1 MCAWILNAWSNTN
14 FATTCRGITG
24 CNVPLPRLAV
34 RAWQESLP
42 TFSRAP
48 SKQTFARWWSIS
60 ELAFQRLATHKQT
73 STQRVVLIYRSID
86 TIKNAFYRCQFEIG
100 QDIIKV
106 VKLGELKVNHL
117 VLELENATHRSVEH
131 MPQDATLLRV
141 DNLVVALLQT
151 SEDLDVL
158 DVHRSQQLKGSQP
171 ILKPHLQSIFYELNK
186 KNDVVQP
193 FPASVAVW
201 AVPVAANHG

>member
-1 MCAWILNAWSNTN
+1 MMN
-14 FATTCRGITG
+14 
-24 CNVPLPRLAV
+24 
-34 RAWQESLP
+34 Q
-42 TFSRAP
+42 
-48 SKQTFARWWSIS
+48 SI
-60 ELAFQRLATHKQT
+60 EP
-73 STQRVVLIYRSID
+73 IE
-86 TIKNAFYRCQFEIG
+86 NAFYRCQFEIG
-100 QDIIKV
+100 QDIIEV

-151 SEDLDVL
+151 SEDLDVF
-158 DVHRSQQLKGSQP
+158 DVHRRQQLKGGQP